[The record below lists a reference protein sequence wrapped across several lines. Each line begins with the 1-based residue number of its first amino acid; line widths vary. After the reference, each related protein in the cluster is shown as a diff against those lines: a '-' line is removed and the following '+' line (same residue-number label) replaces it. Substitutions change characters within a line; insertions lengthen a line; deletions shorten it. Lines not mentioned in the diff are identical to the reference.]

1 MLRSDLAEQDQ
12 ITVGELV
19 AEYIDDCRIRNLSQ
33 QTTHWYSCRLQS
45 LLADHWQTPLCNLR
59 LDDIKRLLAAMLEH
73 RAASTVNGYMRCLKA
88 MLNYALDS
96 DYRLG
101 FSPRKL
107 RKAREPKKIPPCFTM
122 EQVQALLQQ
131 PDRKTFLGLR
141 DYTMMCL
148 MLDVGLRLSE
158 LTGLRTGDLNLPYLK
173 VYGKGSKERILAMSD
188 VMVQTMRKYVRRLQ
202 SVVRHSGVDTDV
214 LFPSRHGGELS
225 AKRVDDV
232 LKHYGQSAGVSG
244 VRVSAHTFRF
254 TYTSAAIRNGMPLTS
269 LQTCLGH
276 TTLAMTRHY
285 VVIND
290 TDAFEDSRRCSPLAK
305 TIGRRR

>member
-1 MLRSDLAEQDQ
+1 M
-12 ITVGELV
+12 
-19 AEYIDDCRIRNLSQ
+19 
-33 QTTHWYSCRLQS
+33 
-45 LLADHWQTPLCNLR
+45 
-59 LDDIKRLLAAMLEH
+59 
-73 RAASTVNGYMRCLKA
+73 NGYTRALKVL
-88 MLNYALDS
+88 MNYPIDS
-96 DYRLG
+96 DYQVG
-101 FSPRKL
+101 FNPRKL
-107 RKAREPKKIPPCFTM
+107 RKAKEPKRIPPCFTT
-122 EQVQALLQQ
+122 EQVQAILQQ
-131 PDRKTFLGLR
+131 PDRKTFLGVR

-158 LTGLRTGDLNLPYLK
+158 LTGLRGNDLNLPYLK
-173 VYGKGSKERILAMSD
+173 VHGKGDKERILAMSD
-188 VMVQTMRKYVRRLQ
+188 VMVQTIRKYVRRLQ
-202 SVVRHSGVDTDV
+202 SVVRRSGITTDV

-232 LKHYGQSAGVSG
+232 LKHYGAAAGVSG

-305 TIGRRR
+305 TLGRRG